1 MGPPGENGLE
11 GPKASIKK
19 KKKKSHHGRAL
30 HTLANVLKYET
41 EHDNESTDMR
51 ASVTVYLVAAVL

>member
-11 GPKASIKK
+11 GPKASKK
-19 KKKKSHHGRAL
+19 KKKNHHGRAL

-51 ASVTVYLVAAVL
+51 ASVTVYLVAAAL